1 MNGFPSVKRLIIWIE
16 NIEQF
21 KKSWRVLLNEDIEW
35 IYPAHGKH
43 FDKNDLRKYIDEVQN
58 VRLRLLK

>member
-21 KKSWRVLLNEDIEW
+21 KQSWNVLLNEDIEL
-35 IYPAHGKH
+35 IYPAHGEP
-43 FDKNDLRKYIDEVQN
+43 FCKNDLRKYMDEVEK
-58 VRLRLLK
+58 VRLRSLK